1 MFHSSFFKRCMALAV
16 LGSLFAGCGTSSS
29 NSPAAAAVVPSVP
42 TLAPPT
48 STTIASTPMVAVS
61 PTSGSLLGAYD
72 NSKTPHDLE
81 TLTLLDGGRYI
92 LQVYGDD
99 VPITGTWAISA
110 EQIVFTEAA
119 GGGDCPGDPGTYQ
132 FVMDG
137 KALTLTKVK
146 DPYCDL
152 RVEDF
157 TSGAWIKKP

>member
-1 MFHSSFFKRCMALAV
+1 MKRLFIFSSIVLFVTACGAPS
-16 LGSLFAGCGTSSS
+16 LGS
-29 NSPAAAAVVPSVP
+29 PATPTMIPSTPVPMQTVVPS
-42 TLAPPT
+42 
-48 STTIASTPMVAVS
+48 TTAAIP

-110 EQIVFTEAA
+110 SQVVFTEAA

-157 TSGAWIKKP
+157 TSGPWIKKQ